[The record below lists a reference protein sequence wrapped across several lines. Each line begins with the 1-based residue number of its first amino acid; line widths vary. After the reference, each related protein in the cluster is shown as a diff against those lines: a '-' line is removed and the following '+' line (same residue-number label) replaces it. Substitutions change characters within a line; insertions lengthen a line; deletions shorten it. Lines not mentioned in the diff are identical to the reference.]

1 MAYQCI
7 KLSIDRWIATLTLDR
22 PHKMNA
28 MDDDILLEMQHA
40 LDALEKDESVRAL
53 IITGEGKAFSAG
65 FDLSPRQNPFK
76 TVKDWRD
83 HARLGNDTWQRI
95 WRSRLP
101 VIAAVNGFCLGGGCE
116 LSMVCDITL
125 AADSA
130 EFGEPEIQFQSAPP
144 LAVMPWVLGM
154 KKTKELMLTGDR
166 VDAHEAV
173 RIGLAN
179 RVVPA
184 SDLMDEARRLAL
196 RFAMIAPPAMQLN
209 KECINRA
216 YDLRGYQ
223 STMDY
228 GAEMF
233 ALIHLSESQEGR
245 EFFEVASKE
254 GLKAAFKWRDSRF
267 AVGGSVELAR

>member
-1 MAYQCI
+1 MTYQNI
-7 KLSIDRWIATLTLDR
+7 NLTIDRWVATLRLDR
-22 PHKMNA
+22 PDKMNA
-28 MDDDILLEMQHA
+28 FDDAILQEMQHA
-40 LDALEKDESVRAL
+40 LDTLEADESVRVL
-53 IITGEGKAFSAG
+53 IITGTGRAFSSG
-65 FDLSPRQNPFK
+65 FDLSPRANPFK

-83 HARLGNDTWQRI
+83 HAKLGNDTWERI

-101 VIAAVNGFCLGGGCE
+101 VIAAVNGYCLGGGCE

-144 LAVMPWVLGM
+144 LAIMPWVLGM

-166 VDAHEAV
+166 IDAQEAV

-184 SDLMDEARRLAL
+184 ADLMTEARRLAL

-209 KECINRA
+209 KQCINRA
-216 YDLRGYQ
+216 YDMRGYQ
-223 STMDY
+223 ATMDY

-233 ALIHLSESQEGR
+233 ALTHLSESQEGR
-245 EFFEVASKE
+245 EFFEVAAKD
-254 GLKAAFKWRDSRF
+254 GLKAAFKWRDARF
-267 AVGGSVELAR
+267 A

>member
-1 MAYQCI
+1 MKYQNI
-7 KLSIDRWIATLTLDR
+7 QLSIDRWIATLTLNR
-22 PHKMNA
+22 PDKMNA
-28 MDDDILLEMQHA
+28 FDDAILLEMQHA
-40 LDALEKDESVRAL
+40 LDAVEADESVRAL
-53 IITGEGKAFSAG
+53 IITGTGRAFSAG
-65 FDLSPRQNPFK
+65 FDLSPRETPFK
-76 TVKDWRD
+76 SVRDWRD
-83 HARLGNDTWQRI
+83 HAKLGNDTWQRI

-101 VIAAVNGFCLGGGCE
+101 VIAAVNGYCLGGGCE

-125 AADSA
+125 AADDA

-166 VDAHEAV
+166 IGADEAV

-184 SDLMDEARRLAL
+184 PALMDEARQLAL

-209 KECINRA
+209 KQCINRA

-223 STMDY
+223 ATIDY

-233 ALIHLSESQEGR
+233 VLTHMSESEEGR
-245 EFFEVASKE
+245 EFFEVAAKQ
-254 GLKAAFKWRDSRF
+254 GLKAAFKWRDAKF
-267 AVGGSVELAR
+267 ATPA